1 MRSISLR
8 FIGLLMILTVGW
20 GLAIGKDLGWDLMNH
35 HFYLPYAWA
44 SGHLSQDLFAAGPQS
59 YQNPLGY
66 FPFYFMVIAGW
77 PSWLV
82 GTTLGALHAL
92 NIVVIY
98 LISRLLWPNS
108 YGWSIVATTMAWLAP
123 IFLVLVA
130 STSVD
135 VLSSVLVLSCLLGLL
150 WRTEHAASRSSLI
163 GLCAVL
169 VALAFS
175 IKLSNFIFV
184 ISCSIVLLVQS
195 WRKSGWGYDWLA
207 WCLGGAFGAVLGM
220 GWYSWEMYQQF
231 GNPVFPLANGIFH
244 SPFAPDQTISAGR
257 FTVSFSDVFSLP
269 LRLMEMRRFVYYE
282 GFAPDLR
289 FAALALVLV
298 VTLGLVLFRPARS
311 AFVSRLTRFD
321 ISLLAFTVVSYVIWA
336 AVSGNG
342 RYVVPLFLVAGLL
355 FVRGIYLVA
364 PGKVGRFFVVTLLL
378 LQGFYGFTATDF
390 RFSAEPWDDEPFFK
404 VQVALQLREEPVL
417 HLLLGVQTNA
427 SLLAA
432 AGLKGNMANPLGQM
446 SIPMSGAAGDRLIA
460 LLATYQGRVRAVFPD
475 FRSPSPES
483 MQRSKQ
489 RIDQVL
495 YRFGLTV
502 DVQDCLP
509 IQVSVAD
516 KEGHPIFAWVQRQN
530 MFIGK
535 DGGSRFVSC
544 RLEERQGHD
553 LAFEGERT
561 TADKVFAVLEQKCPN
576 LYGPRG
582 LPTEWSG
589 TAWQRFYPNSDST
602 VLVSRE
608 EGVTGRILRA
618 PLDRRFGSFDEVLHG
633 HGNFDCTAPN
643 MRTPD

>member
-1 MRSISLR
+1 MEKLSLKFVISL
-8 FIGLLMILTVGW
+8 IILTVCW
-20 GLAIGKDLGWDLMNH
+20 GGAIGKDLGWDLMNH
-35 HFYLPYAWA
+35 HFYLPYAWV
-44 SGHLSQDLFAAGPQS
+44 SGQLTQDFFAAGPQS

-77 PSWLV
+77 PSWLIGAAL
-82 GTTLGALHAL
+82 GTLHAL
-92 NIVVIY
+92 NVVVIY
-98 LISRLLWPNS
+98 LIARLLWPNS
-108 YGWSIVATTMAWLAP
+108 QGWSVGATMMGWIAP
-123 IFLVLVA
+123 IFLVLVS

-150 WRTEHAASRSSLI
+150 WRTEPTAGRFWLI
-163 GLCAVL
+163 ALCAIL
-169 VALAFS
+169 IAVAFA

-195 WRKSGWGYDWLA
+195 WRKSGWCYDWLA
-207 WCLGGAFGAVLGM
+207 WCLGGGIGGVLGM
-220 GWYSWEMYQQF
+220 GWYSWEMYRQF
-231 GNPVFPLANGIFH
+231 GNPLFPLANGIFH
-244 SPFAPDQTISAGR
+244 SPFAPDQAIAAGR

-289 FAALALVLV
+289 FVALALVLV
-298 VTLGLVLFRPARS
+298 VTLGLLLFRPARS
-311 AFVSRLTRFD
+311 AFVSRLTRLD

-475 FRSPSPES
+475 FRSPLPES
-483 MQRSKQ
+483 MQKSKQ

-535 DGGSRFVSC
+535 GGGPRFVSC
-544 RLEERQGHD
+544 RLEERQGRD
-553 LAFEGERT
+553 LAFEGERA
-561 TADKVFAVLEQKCPN
+561 TADQVFAVLEQKCPN